1 MNVYKL
7 FPTTVIEFDLRGY
20 PNKNKLLEYMETT
33 HMHNETGVIKGK
45 NTYQSNPNFLSNYKF
60 IDLKNIIQ
68 KHINTYTQL
77 LGLNH
82 THITGSW
89 FNIFNKENYIQKHH
103 HGNSI
108 VSGAYYPLLEE
119 NSCKLIYSTPL
130 YSSINFNTN
139 NSTSYN
145 YNTFEMPIKQ
155 DHLYLFPGWL
165 EHLTEE
171 NQSKKRI
178 VLSFNTKYNN

>member
-1 MNVYKL
+1 MILSIKYNMNVYKL

-82 THITGSW
+82 THIQVVGL
-89 FNIFNKENYIQKHH
+89 IFLIKKIISKNTTMEI
-103 HGNSI
+103 
-108 VSGAYYPLLEE
+108 LL
-119 NSCKLIYSTPL
+119 
-130 YSSINFNTN
+130 
-139 NSTSYN
+139 
-145 YNTFEMPIKQ
+145 
-155 DHLYLFPGWL
+155 
-165 EHLTEE
+165 
-171 NQSKKRI
+171 
-178 VLSFNTKYNN
+178 